1 MWVIYRNA
9 VVLFIIKNVFIDV
22 QLRTRPSILRYVGS
36 KLLRRQLNIIL
47 DSSIYLPY
55 LNTLCF
61 TGTLA

>member
-36 KLLRRQLNIIL
+36 KLLRRQLNTIL

-55 LNTLCF
+55 LNTLSF